1 MVIVENENKIIEN
14 AEEHKNNVGPDPNS
28 EFM

>member
-14 AEEHKNNVGPDPNS
+14 TEEHKNNVGANTNP